1 MKKSFFTRQPLFV
14 IGVQLVLAFTGATVY
29 AQSTSTLAIPVVAK
43 PGSGAM
49 ISSELIY
56 PLAEKP
62 TAECHAST
70 IVEIQDGLL
79 AAWFGGTYERHQD
92 VGIWISFNFQGTWS
106 HPVMVA
112 DGFQNDSLRFPT
124 WNPVLF
130 KPAQGPLML
139 FYKVGPNPRE
149 WWGMLMT
156 SNNEGKS
163 WSKPE
168 RLGKNSAIG
177 DLLGPVKNKPI
188 QLKDGTILCPSS
200 TEIEINGKD
209 AWRVHFEATKDL
221 GKTWEVIGPIQDKS
235 WNAIQPSILTYGDG
249 RMQILCRTQEKAVAQ
264 SWSTDQGKTWS
275 QLTPTQLPNPNSGTD
290 AVTLQDGRQLLVYN
304 HTVRSGPFPSGRDM
318 LNIALST
325 DGKLWKTVMTLE
337 RQPGEYSYPA
347 VIQSGDGTVHI
358 TYTYDRLSVKHV
370 AINPAKL

>member
-1 MKKSFFTRQPLFV
+1 
-14 IGVQLVLAFTGATVY
+14 
-29 AQSTSTLAIPVVAK
+29 
-43 PGSGAM
+43 
-49 ISSELIY
+49 
-56 PLAEKP
+56 
-62 TAECHAST
+62 
-70 IVEIQDGLL
+70 
-79 AAWFGGTYERHQD
+79 
-92 VGIWISFNFQGTWS
+92 
-106 HPVMVA
+106 MVA
-112 DGFQNDSLRFPT
+112 HGFQHDSLRFPT

-130 KPAQGPLML
+130 KPAGGPLML

-156 SNNEGKS
+156 SYNEGKS
-163 WSKPE
+163 WSKPA

-177 DLLGPVKNKPI
+177 VLLGPVKNKPI

-209 AWRVHFEATKDL
+209 VWRVHFEATKDF
-221 GKTWEVIGPIQDKS
+221 GKTWEVIGPIQDKA

-275 QLTPTQLPNPNSGTD
+275 QLTSTQLPNPNSGTD

-304 HTVRSGPFPSGRDM
+304 HTIRSGPFPSGRDM
-318 LNIALST
+318 LNVALSA
-325 DGKLWKTVMTLE
+325 DGKIWKTVMTLE

-347 VIQSGDGTVHI
+347 VIQAGDGIVHI

-370 AINPAKL
+370 AIDPAKL